1 MTTAP
6 YALGLTPYASGLAP
20 WHAARRRI
28 TSRRLTLGLAMLC
41 FLVAGTT
48 QAQVVQLTP
57 FAGYRFGGDLYEEI
71 TATSLDLDGAPS
83 FGGIADIFVNSEGLS
98 FTFLY
103 SHQEVEVDV
112 PASGGAVR
120 TADLLVDHWMAGGTQ
135 DIGRG
140 WAVPFLSG
148 LLGLTRFGGDGDSEV
163 RFSLAG
169 GGGVK
174 LLPTEHVGVRLD
186 GRVYAVFVDGGAS
199 TGVCSPSLCVVAL
212 DAAVLWQAEL
222 TAGVVV
228 SF

>member
-1 MTTAP
+1 
-6 YALGLTPYASGLAP
+6 
-20 WHAARRRI
+20 
-28 TSRRLTLGLAMLC
+28 MLC